1 MGLPLADLL
10 IMTGRSL
17 SSNWTRSGLSALGV
31 FMGVAAVSAT
41 LNIQSITNAQ
51 IKQKLAQRDRP
62 FIVPYLYSDSFET
75 PQLGTADRLALKQAV
90 PVIRSISSIGEVYAI
105 RSVQFESQEVNDIQ
119 VQGVSPN
126 YLETTGR
133 KMVKGRFFA
142 QIDFVEF
149 RPVAILDEKL
159 AATLFQ
165 GRDPI
170 RQTIF
175 AAGNRLTVIGVV
187 QTKSLGMDFNT
198 QGTLW
203 LTEEFATALQ
213 GEFRS
218 SNLQISPYKLEDMKE
233 MRQKVEQILQQR
245 YPQMTIYLND
255 NASDLLAEKE
265 TQKIAAGALTV
276 VGLIALAIGGV
287 GIANITIATVL
298 ERTKEIGIRRAL
310 GATQSEVMLQFIL
323 EAVLLSVVGGISAIA
338 TVHGLTYVITT
349 VVIPAPYQ
357 FSVQNTVIA
366 MGAAVLVGVGSSFF
380 PALRAT
386 KIDIVKALRSE

>member
-1 MGLPLADLL
+1 
-10 IMTGRSL
+10 
-17 SSNWTRSGLSALGV
+17 
-31 FMGVAAVSAT
+31 MGVAAVSAT

-51 IKQKLAQRDRP
+51 IKQKLAERDRP
-62 FIVPYLYSDSFET
+62 FVVPYLYSDSFET
-75 PQLGTADRLALKQAV
+75 PQLGATDRLALKQAV

-105 RSVQFESQEVNDIQ
+105 RSVQFESREVNDIQ

-133 KMVKGRFFA
+133 KIVQGRFFA
-142 QIDFVEF
+142 PIDFAEF

-175 AAGNRLTVIGVV
+175 AAGNRFTVIGVT
-187 QTKSLGMDFNT
+187 QTKSLGMDFQT

-213 GEFRS
+213 GGFRS

-233 MRQKVEQILQQR
+233 LRQKVEQVLQQR
-245 YPQMTIYLND
+245 HPQMTVYLND

-265 TQKIAAGALTV
+265 MQKIAAGALAV
-276 VGLIALAIGGV
+276 VGLIALGIGGV
-287 GIANITIATVL
+287 GIANITIAAVM
-298 ERTKEIGIRRAL
+298 ERTKEIGIRRAI
-310 GATQSEVMLQFIL
+310 GATRVEVMLQFIL
-323 EAVLLSVVGGISAIA
+323 EAVLLSVVGGVSAIA

-349 VVIPAPYQ
+349 VALPAPYQ
-357 FSVQNTVIA
+357 FSVQNTVLA

-380 PALRAT
+380 PALGAT
-386 KIDIVKALRSE
+386 KIEIVKALRSE

>member
-1 MGLPLADLL
+1 
-10 IMTGRSL
+10 
-17 SSNWTRSGLSALGV
+17 
-31 FMGVAAVSAT
+31 MGVAAVSAT

-51 IKQKLAQRDRP
+51 IKQKLAERDKP
-62 FIVPYLYSDSFET
+62 FVVPYLYSESFET
-75 PQLGTADRLALKQAV
+75 PQLGAADRLALKQAI

-142 QIDFVEF
+142 PIDFAEF
-149 RPVAILDEKL
+149 RPVAIVDEKL

-165 GRDPI
+165 ERDPI

-175 AAGNRLTVIGVV
+175 AAGNRFTVIGVT
-187 QTKSLGMDFNT
+187 QSKSLGMDFKT

-203 LTEEFATALQ
+203 LSEELATALQ
-213 GEFRS
+213 GGFQT
-218 SNLQISPYKLEDMKE
+218 SNLQISPYALEDMKE
-233 MRQKVEQILQQR
+233 LRQKVEQVLQQR

-265 TQKIAAGALTV
+265 TQKIAAGALAV
-276 VGLIALAIGGV
+276 VGAIALGISGV
-287 GIANITIATVL
+287 GIANITIAAVM
-298 ERTKEIGIRRAL
+298 ERTKEIGIRRAI
-310 GATQSEVMLQFIL
+310 GATQFEVMLQFIL
-323 EAVLLSVVGGISAIA
+323 EAMLLSVIGGVSAIA

-349 VVIPAPYQ
+349 VAIPVPYE
-357 FSVQNTVIA
+357 FSVQNSVLA
-366 MGAAVLVGVGSSFF
+366 MGSAVLVGVGFSFI